1 MSLVLDS
8 SIVGCWCFPDEASA
22 VADHAWRRVSV
33 GGAVVPALWW
43 FEVRNILLINERRG
57 RVAPTDTEEFLADLE
72 KLPIRI
78 DQDPKGG
85 TALALARAY
94 RLTFYDAA
102 YLDLARRLNA
112 PLATLDRQ
120 LATAARAARAPLL
133 GEGDVQ

>member
-22 VADHAWRRVSV
+22 LADHAWQGVSV

-57 RVAPTDTEEFLADLE
+57 RVNPADTAEFLTDLE
-72 KLPIRI
+72 MLPIRI

-85 TALALARAY
+85 TTLALARAH

-102 YLDLARRLNA
+102 YLELARRLDA

-120 LATAARAARAPLL
+120 LAAAARVAAVRLL
-133 GEGDVQ
+133 DEKPA